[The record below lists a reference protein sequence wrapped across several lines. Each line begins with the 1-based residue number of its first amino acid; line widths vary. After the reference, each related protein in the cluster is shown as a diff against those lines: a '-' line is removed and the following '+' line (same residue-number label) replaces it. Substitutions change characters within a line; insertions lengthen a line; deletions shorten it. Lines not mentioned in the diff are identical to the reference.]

1 MKIATIIVRV
11 LMGALL
17 IFASASFFLKLA
29 PEPEVT
35 GDFKAFQVGII
46 ASSYLMPLAKGLELL
61 CGLSYLFGKYVTL
74 ANIIILPVTLNI
86 LLINLYMTPEGLP
99 IAFFIF
105 FANMFLIYRY
115 WDNYKSLFTA

>member
-17 IFASASFFLKLA
+17 VFASASFFLKLA
-29 PEPEVT
+29 PEPEIT
-35 GDFKAFQVGII
+35 GDFKAFQVGLI

-61 CGLSYLFGKYVTL
+61 CGLFYLSGKYVTL